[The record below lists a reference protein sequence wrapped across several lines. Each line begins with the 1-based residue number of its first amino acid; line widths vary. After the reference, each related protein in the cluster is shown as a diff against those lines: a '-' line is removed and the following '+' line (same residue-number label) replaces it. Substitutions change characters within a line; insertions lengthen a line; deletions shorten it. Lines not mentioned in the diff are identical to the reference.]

1 MTLVYNG
8 EATVANNEYRDG
20 YVAYDNDGDDECDG
34 GGNACYGVDSSICI
48 DVLTLY

>member
-20 YVAYDNDGDDECDG
+20 YVAYDNDDECDG

-48 DVLTLY
+48 DVLKLY